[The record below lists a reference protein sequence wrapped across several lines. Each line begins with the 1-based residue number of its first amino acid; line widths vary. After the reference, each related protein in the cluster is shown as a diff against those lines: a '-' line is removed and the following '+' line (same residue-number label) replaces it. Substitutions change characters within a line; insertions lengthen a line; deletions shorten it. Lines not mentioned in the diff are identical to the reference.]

1 MTLCLVCYFSKKHE
15 IKNNETIAGITMFL
29 YMVFV
34 FSYMFTVS
42 PANIPE
48 RGTQT
53 QKEMMAFC
61 IQQKQNPKDITIN
74 NISEIMIECEVYNNQ
89 KRNELKT
96 IIF

>member
-1 MTLCLVCYFSKKHE
+1 
-15 IKNNETIAGITMFL
+15 MFL

-48 RGTQT
+48 HVTQT

-61 IQQKQNPKDITIN
+61 VKQKQNPKDITID
-74 NISEIMIECEVYNNQ
+74 NISEVMNDCKAHNNQ
-89 KRNELKT
+89 KRHELKNHH
-96 IIF
+96 FLEELDKMMDSQGHSK